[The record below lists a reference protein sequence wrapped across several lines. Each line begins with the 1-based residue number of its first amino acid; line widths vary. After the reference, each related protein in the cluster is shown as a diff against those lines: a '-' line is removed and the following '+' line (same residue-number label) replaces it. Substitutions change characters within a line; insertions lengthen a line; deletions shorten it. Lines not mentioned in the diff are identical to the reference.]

1 MSLTMSVSGAGLLF
15 AVLATLV
22 GFFVASD
29 VAVNSNILDDDHLG
43 RAVFKNIVV
52 MYTIANVVV
61 YSMTALSP
69 LPPRSE
75 TRAATVAEVTSHFGL
90 ESGKEYPLQ
99 LGERFA
105 GTSGDMR
112 VVGGIFYTYGSGSWN
127 PATGLSIGFSAED
140 GRSYILEIPTAKVA
154 FVQSETTEP
163 SVRLNMGGGVW
174 SNERDARVL
183 IHREMSGCSV
193 VIDAGWWT
201 CHRDILSETKNY
213 VVSDDLDRRG
223 LAPIVASAFGRHNS
237 DSDASA
243 TITLSPQAYNDL
255 LNGR

>member
-1 MSLTMSVSGAGLLF
+1 MSLTMSVSGTGLFF
-15 AVLATLV
+15 AALAALV

-29 VAVNSNILDDDHLG
+29 VAVVDSNILDDDRLG
-43 RAVFKNIVV
+43 RVVFKNMVV

-112 VVGGIFYTYGSGSWN
+112 VVGGIFTPTVQAHGIRRQDSQLGSL
-127 PATGLSIGFSAED
+127 PRMAD
-140 GRSYILEIPTAKVA
+140 
-154 FVQSETTEP
+154 
-163 SVRLNMGGGVW
+163 
-174 SNERDARVL
+174 
-183 IHREMSGCSV
+183 
-193 VIDAGWWT
+193 
-201 CHRDILSETKNY
+201 
-213 VVSDDLDRRG
+213 
-223 LAPIVASAFGRHNS
+223 PISLRFQWRK
-237 DSDASA
+237 
-243 TITLSPQAYNDL
+243 
-255 LNGR
+255 

>member
-1 MSLTMSVSGAGLLF
+1 MSFTASGAGLAF
-15 AVLATLV
+15 AALAALV

-29 VAVNSNILDDDHLG
+29 VAVVDSNILDDDRLG
-43 RAVFKNIVV
+43 RVVFKNMVV

-140 GRSYILEIPTAKVA
+140 GRSYILEVPMEKVT
-154 FVQSETTEP
+154 FVQSETAEP
-163 SVRLNMGGGVW
+163 SVKLNVGSGVW
-174 SNERDARVL
+174 SNERSARVL
-183 IHREMSGCSV
+183 IHRKMSGCSV
-193 VIDAGWWT
+193 VIDAGWRT

-223 LAPIVASAFGRHNS
+223 LAPIVASAFGRHS
-237 DSDASA
+237 SDASVA
-243 TITLSPQAYNDL
+243 ITLSPQAYNSL
-255 LNGR
+255 LDGK

>member
-1 MSLTMSVSGAGLLF
+1 MSFTASGAGLAF
-15 AVLATLV
+15 AAIGILV
-22 GFFVASD
+22 GFLAVAGLAYESG
-29 VAVNSNILDDDHLG
+29 VDDHPG
-43 RAVFKNIVV
+43 RIIIRDVCALYV
-52 MYTIANVVV
+52 IANVVV
-61 YSMTALSP
+61 YSMTALPP

-140 GRSYILEIPTAKVA
+140 GRSYILEVPTAKVT
-154 FVQSETTEP
+154 FVQSETAEP
-163 SVRLNMGGGVW
+163 SVKLDMGGGIW

-183 IHREMSGCSV
+183 IHREMSSCSV

-201 CHRDILSETKNY
+201 CRRDTLSETKNY
-213 VVSDDLDRRG
+213 EVSDDLDRRG
-223 LAPIVASAFGRHNS
+223 LAPIVASAFGR
-237 DSDASA
+237 DGSDASA
-243 TITLSPQAYNDL
+243 TITLSPQAYNSL
-255 LNGR
+255 LDGK

>member
-1 MSLTMSVSGAGLLF
+1 MSLTMSVSGAGLFF

-22 GFFVASD
+22 GFFVALD
-29 VAVNSNILDDDHLG
+29 VAVNSNILDDDHLW
-43 RAVFKNIVV
+43 RAVFKNMVV

-61 YSMTALSP
+61 YIMTVSLS
-69 LPPRSE
+69 RSE
-75 TRAATVAEVTSHFGL
+75 SETSSATIAEISSHFGL

-105 GTSGDMR
+105 GTSGGMR

-140 GRSYILEIPTAKVA
+140 GRSYILEIPTAKVT
-154 FVQSETTEP
+154 FVQSETAEP
-163 SVRLNMGGGVW
+163 SVKLNMGGGVW

-213 VVSDDLDRRG
+213 VVYDDLDRRG
-223 LAPIVASAFGRHNS
+223 LAPIVASAFGR
-237 DSDASA
+237 DGSDASA

>member
-1 MSLTMSVSGAGLLF
+1 MSFTASGAGLAF
-15 AVLATLV
+15 AALAALV

-29 VAVNSNILDDDHLG
+29 VAVVDSNILDDDRLG
-43 RAVFKNIVV
+43 RVVFKNMVV

-140 GRSYILEIPTAKVA
+140 GRSYILEVPMEKVT
-154 FVQSETTEP
+154 FVQSETAEP
-163 SVRLNMGGGVW
+163 SVKLNVGSGVW
-174 SNERDARVL
+174 SNERSARVL

>member
-1 MSLTMSVSGAGLLF
+1 MSLTMSVSGTGLFF
-15 AVLATLV
+15 AALAALV

-29 VAVNSNILDDDHLG
+29 VAVVDSNILDDDRLG
-43 RAVFKNIVV
+43 RVVFKNMVV

-140 GRSYILEIPTAKVA
+140 GRSYILEVPMEKVT
-154 FVQSETTEP
+154 FVQSETAEP
-163 SVRLNMGGGVW
+163 SVKLNVGSGVW
-174 SNERDARVL
+174 SNKRSARVL

-193 VIDAGWWT
+193 IIDAGWWT

-223 LAPIVASAFGRHNS
+223 LAPIVASAFGR
-237 DSDASA
+237 DGSDASA

>member
-1 MSLTMSVSGAGLLF
+1 MSLTMSVSGTGLFF
-15 AVLATLV
+15 AALAALV

-29 VAVNSNILDDDHLG
+29 VAVVDSNILDDDRLG
-43 RAVFKNIVV
+43 RVVFKNMVV

-75 TRAATVAEVTSHFGL
+75 TRAATVAEISSHFGL

-112 VVGGIFYTYGSGSWN
+112 VVGALFYTYGSGSWN

-140 GRSYILEIPTAKVA
+140 GRSYILEVPMEKVT
-154 FVQSETTEP
+154 FVQSETAEP
-163 SVRLNMGGGVW
+163 SVKLNVGSGVW
-174 SNERDARVL
+174 SNERSARVL
-183 IHREMSGCSV
+183 IHRKMSGCSV

-201 CHRDILSETKNY
+201 CRRDTLSETKNY
-213 VVSDDLDRRG
+213 EVSDDLDRQG
-223 LAPIVASAFGRHNS
+223 LAPVVSSAFGRHG
-237 DSDASA
+237 SDASA
-243 TITLSPQAYNDL
+243 IVTLSPQAYNDL
-255 LNGR
+255 LNGK

>member
-140 GRSYILEIPTAKVA
+140 GRSYILEVPMEKVT
-154 FVQSETTEP
+154 FVQSETAEP
-163 SVRLNMGGGVW
+163 SVKLNMGGGVW
-174 SNERDARVL
+174 SNERSARVL

-223 LAPIVASAFGRHNS
+223 LAPIVASAFGRHS
-237 DSDASA
+237 SDASA
-243 TITLSPQAYNDL
+243 TITLSPQAYNSL
-255 LNGR
+255 LDGK